1 MAGSENKYFSTKF
14 TVKMLGARYIPSGCY
29 PIDDLIRPTIESLAE
44 KGEVR
49 LYPEK
54 VRFVSGKAIPMK
66 KEEKRT
72 RETPETVN
80 ITGDKNSKKRGKKDF
95 E

>member
-1 MAGSENKYFSTKF
+1 MADNENKYFSTKF
-14 TVKMLGARYIPSGCY
+14 TVKMLGARYIPSVCY
-29 PIDDLIRPTIESLAE
+29 PIDDLIRPTIEALAE

-54 VRFVSGKAIPMK
+54 VRFVSGKAIPIKK
-66 KEEKRT
+66 KEHAK
-72 RETPETVN
+72 PEAVN
-80 ITGDKNSKKRGKKDF
+80 SAVNKNGKKRGRRDF